1 MKRFLNWLA
10 DKISPEKASPKV
22 ARYRP
27 TDAPGRSTRLAPA
40 KTAEPPKQANPDYV
54 EFDAPIDSK
63 NASAAPGSNAV
74 RRSKFVR
81 ENAGTHDTLSI
92 IDDSADEQ
100 PVNHDDEGLDPYNT
114 GRFDRSK
121 NWDKRFRKD

>member
-10 DKISPEKASPKV
+10 DKISPERASPKV

-27 TDAPGRSTRLAPA
+27 TDTPSQSKKPAPSKAT
-40 KTAEPPKQANPDYV
+40 KPKQQANPDYV
-54 EFDAPIDSK
+54 EFDGSIEGED
-63 NASAAPGSNAV
+63 NSAGPRKNAV

-92 IDDSADEQ
+92 VDESGGAHSD
-100 PVNHDDEGLDPYNT
+100 NHDEEGIDPYNT